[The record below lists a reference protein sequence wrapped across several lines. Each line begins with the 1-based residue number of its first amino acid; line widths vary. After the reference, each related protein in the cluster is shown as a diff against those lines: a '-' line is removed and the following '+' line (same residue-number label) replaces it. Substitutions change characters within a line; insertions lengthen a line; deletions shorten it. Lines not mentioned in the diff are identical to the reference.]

1 MFVLVARGSA
11 RCSLVPFFPLPLA
24 LVAAIWLGMGS
35 TAAAQLSLPSV
46 QPPDATNPFLGGVP
60 HGEATPPAFPLTLKD
75 AIARG
80 LDNNLG
86 VLLQEHGVTA
96 ARGSRW
102 QALEDLLPDVSARV
116 GGARRQSSL
125 AEFGFTSFPGI
136 ESTVIGPFNVF
147 DTRLRVSQPVLDLS
161 ALYGA
166 HAASSAVRAAQ
177 HDVQNARDLVVLVVA
192 NLYLTTI
199 AAGSRVDAVRAELD
213 TADTLFRLSTDMR
226 QAGLAAGIDVLRA
239 QLQQQVAKQ
248 RLIAAENDVAKAR
261 LQLGRAIGLPSGQ
274 EIRLVD
280 RLPYAPLD
288 GIPVTEALKQAY
300 ASRAD
305 YLAQSALV
313 QAAED
318 TRKSAHASLLPSVS
332 VDAEVGRVG
341 VSPSTT
347 DLTYSVAASV
357 TVPIFERGRAQ
368 ARSLQSEAQL
378 QQRRATL
385 ADLRARIDV
394 EVRSALLDLQS
405 ATQAI
410 DAARAGVDLA
420 AQQLTQ
426 SKDRF
431 AAGVAGSVDVVQ
443 AQEAVARANDQYVTA
458 LHAHN
463 LAKASLARAVGVAE
477 ERTQQYL
484 GGTGATGAGSGK

>member
-1 MFVLVARGSA
+1 MPRASVRAR
-11 RCSLVPFFPLPLA
+11 RCLLGV
-24 LVAAIWLGMGS
+24 VAAVWLGMES
-35 TAAAQLSLPSV
+35 MAAAQLQLPSI
-46 QPPDATNPFLGGVP
+46 QPPDTNPFLGGVP
-60 HGEATPPAFPLTLKD
+60 RGEATAQALPLTLKD

-80 LDNNLG
+80 LQTNLG
-86 VLLQEHGVTA
+86 VLLQENSVTA

-102 QALEDLLPDVSARV
+102 AALEDLLPDVTARV
-116 GGARRQSSL
+116 GEARRQSSL

-136 ESTVIGPFNVF
+136 ESSVIGPFNVF
-147 DTRLRVSQPVLDLS
+147 DTRLRVSQPVVDLS

-166 HAASSAVRAAQ
+166 HAASSTVRAAQ

-199 AAGSRVDAVRAELD
+199 AASSRVDAVRAQLD
-213 TADTLFRLSTDMR
+213 TADTLFRLSNDMR

-239 QLQQQVAKQ
+239 QLEQQVEKQ
-248 RLIAAENDVAKAR
+248 RLIAAENDVAKSK

-274 EIRLVD
+274 EVTLVD
-280 RLPYAPLD
+280 RLPYAPLE
-288 GIPVTEALKQAY
+288 GIPPAEALKQAY
-300 ASRAD
+300 TSRAD
-305 YLAQSALV
+305 YLAAAALV

-318 TRKSAHASLLPSVS
+318 TRKSARASLLPSLH
-332 VDAEVGRVG
+332 VDGEVGRVG
-341 VSPSTT
+341 TSTSTT
-347 DLTYSVAASV
+347 DLVYSVAASV
-357 TVPIFERGRAQ
+357 NIPIFESGRAQ
-368 ARSLQSEAQL
+368 ARGLQAEAQL
-378 QQRRATL
+378 ADRRASL

-410 DAARAGVDLA
+410 EAARAGVDLA

-458 LHAHN
+458 VHAHN
-463 LAKASLARAVGVAE
+463 MAKASLARAVGVAE

-484 GGTGATGAGSGK
+484 GGIGSGTSGTGAGKDAGK